1 MASVNKIQPSP
12 SNAPPSSPPPNLKKK
27 SSAAADLHTR
37 IQRMSL
43 MENNHSPLYLFLEE
57 PGSSAHAHHFAN
69 FMTVVVVVSI
79 VGFCLE
85 TENGLKESCD
95 YMCWLV
101 IDWIFVAIFTIEFGL
116 RNYLYCL
123 EGRNKEF
130 WKDPLNV
137 VDFIAILPSYIE
149 LVQWISLDFPQ
160 YGPPEELFLKLMKLA
175 KCTRVFKL
183 MKHFAGTEVL
193 IKSIKEAMEAL
204 YIPFFFLGIMVLIF
218 ASIMYFMEGQI
229 GELSEVDGH
238 YYSGGEA
245 MTYRNIPHT
254 MYFMMVTM
262 TTTGYGDQYPSSTF
276 GKILA
281 SVAAVFGILFLAMPL
296 TIVGN
301 SFYNNWNKFLAKK
314 EAEEKVKQI
323 MLRRTEFKRK
333 SLLQND
339 LRRNVDKLVV
349 AASEPGPPSKR
360 LDGTQ
365 RDILGSYLSLMHLST
380 VVRDGISKLL
390 AISKSTE
397 ENEEKLKDAKN
408 AAVAADDAQAL
419 EQLEYDANLKDHEIR
434 SLLKTVKDKMLDM
447 SVSGAVFGSVLGKGT
462 KTKGRKGSLRL
473 LKDVSRRVLV
483 QVKMRK
489 WASVY
494 GRSEGVGEAC
504 GIAEQH
510 KRGWKDHAYLLLE
523 FPESGVWAQRIS
535 TFSIIVIMLSI
546 LSFMLESVPELH
558 TYGGSGGIPESG
570 WFVIETIFTFLFSLE
585 FVLRLIV
592 APKKWVSH

>member
-1 MASVNKIQPSP
+1 
-12 SNAPPSSPPPNLKKK
+12 
-27 SSAAADLHTR
+27 
-37 IQRMSL
+37 
-43 MENNHSPLYLFLEE
+43 
-57 PGSSAHAHHFAN
+57 
-69 FMTVVVVVSI
+69 
-79 VGFCLE
+79 
-85 TENGLKESCD
+85 
-95 YMCWLV
+95 
-101 IDWIFVAIFTIEFGL
+101 
-116 RNYLYCL
+116 
-123 EGRNKEF
+123 
-130 WKDPLNV
+130 
-137 VDFIAILPSYIE
+137 
-149 LVQWISLDFPQ
+149 
-160 YGPPEELFLKLMKLA
+160 
-175 KCTRVFKL
+175 
-183 MKHFAGTEVL
+183 
-193 IKSIKEAMEAL
+193 
-204 YIPFFFLGIMVLIF
+204 
-218 ASIMYFMEGQI
+218 
-229 GELSEVDGH
+229 
-238 YYSGGEA
+238 
-245 MTYRNIPHT
+245 
-254 MYFMMVTM
+254 
-262 TTTGYGDQYPSSTF
+262 
-276 GKILA
+276 
-281 SVAAVFGILFLAMPL
+281 
-296 TIVGN
+296 
-301 SFYNNWNKFLAKK
+301 
-314 EAEEKVKQI
+314 
-323 MLRRTEFKRK
+323 
-333 SLLQND
+333 
-339 LRRNVDKLVV
+339 
-349 AASEPGPPSKR
+349 
-360 LDGTQ
+360 
-365 RDILGSYLSLMHLST
+365 MHLST